1 MKEKLK
7 NNIHVEGYLYQHKLE
22 KKVCGPD
29 SQTPGVEYITG
40 TIEIATDDNL
50 VNIIPVHF
58 TFVTATTKAGKV
70 NRTFGVLSNIING
83 VYGSMMANGI
93 ENAVKLKMDSAI
105 GVNDFYSY
113 RENPPTLVSTKRNE
127 GSFNL
132 DVVTDTLAAEE
143 ERSKFR
149 VDMVITNTTYVEAD
163 EERKLPAKLVLK
175 GAIFDFRKALL
186 PVEFSVVNEKAIDY
200 FEGLGASPTEPVF
213 TEIGGNQIAET
224 IVKTIT
230 EESAFGE
237 PSVREVKN
245 VRKDY
250 VVNWARPETYI
261 WDDPSTITAK
271 ELREAMAARE
281 TYLATVKARSDE
293 YQNKKAGKTT
303 ASAFTVAPADAG
315 FKF

>member
-1 MKEKLK
+1 MKDKLK
-7 NNIHVEGYLYQHKLE
+7 NNIHIEGYLYQHKLE
-22 KKVCGPD
+22 RKVSGSD
-29 SQTPGVEYITG
+29 SQNPGTTFITG
-40 TIEIATDDNL
+40 TIEVATDDEL

-58 TFVTATTKAGKV
+58 TYVTATTKAGRPNK
-70 NRTFGVLSNIING
+70 TFNILSNIIDG

-105 GVNDFYSY
+105 GLNDFYSY
-113 RENPPTLVSTKRNE
+113 REDPPVLISTKRNE

-132 DVVTDTLAAEE
+132 DVAAEFAPE
-143 ERSKFR
+143 KERSFFN
-149 VDMVITNTTYVEAD
+149 VDMIITNTTYVDGD
-163 EERKLPAKLVLK
+163 EEKNLPAKLILK
-175 GAIFDFRKALL
+175 GAIFDFRKSIL
-186 PVEFSVVNEKAIDY
+186 PVEFSVVNPKAIDY
-200 FEGLGASPTEPVF
+200 FESLGVSPTEPVF
-213 TEIGGNQIAET
+213 TELRGNQVAET
-224 IVKTIT
+224 IVKTIV

-245 VRKDY
+245 IRKDY
-250 VVNWARPETYI
+250 VVNWAKTEPYV

-293 YQNKKAGKTT
+293 FQKNKNGKPA
-303 ASAFTVAPADAG
+303 ASAFVATDAG